1 MNETNRIVWATTFA
15 QVYLQKRD
23 YDLAV
28 MKASE
33 AVTALTIAS
42 DNSTDLKPGIR
53 RTLLEQ
59 FTKR

>member
-15 QVYLQKRD
+15 QVFLQKRD

-28 MKASE
+28 MKAAE
-33 AVTALTIAS
+33 AVVALTIAS
-42 DNSTDLKPGIR
+42 DNSIELKPGTR
-53 RTLLEQ
+53 RELLEQ